1 MPLIYKQGNLLD
13 APEHYLVHA
22 CNCRGVWGA
31 GVAAQLRVAF
41 PEAYEAEL
49 GLCQTH
55 GNILAG
61 DFGLSGRIVSLYT
74 SKGYGCYKDSTDT
87 ILAYTDRAIRG
98 LMRHLYETDPEGFTT
113 LASPKIN
120 AGLFG
125 VPWEETEKI
134 IKGLLPANRT
144 WVVYT
149 L

>member
-1 MPLIYKQGNLLD
+1 MPLIYKNGNLLD
-13 APEHYLVHA
+13 APEHYLVHS

-41 PEAYEAEL
+41 PEAYKQERALCEA
-49 GLCQTH
+49 QANH
-55 GNILAG
+55 LAG
-61 DFGLSGRIVSLYT
+61 YFSISGRVISLYT
-74 SKGYGCYKDSTDT
+74 SRDFGAHRDDVDG
-87 ILAYTDRAIRG
+87 ILCYTDRALRR
-98 LMRHLYETDPEGFTT
+98 LFEHLTETDPEGFTT

-125 VPWEETEKI
+125 VPWKRTAAILEN
-134 IKGLLPANRT
+134 LLPANRT